1 MRISGVELMRRLRDK
16 LAEETADMTH
26 EEFAE
31 HVNAG
36 AERSKI
42 RGEHLRAEL
51 AKETAGMT
59 AEEASAYINARR
71 QASWEALVKKTKHMT
86 EDDAYAYIIAKGE
99 KENADWWARHQTAGG
114 GAGSPA
120 RPASAA
126 PAPAES
132 RD

>member
-31 HVNAG
+31 RVNAG
-36 AERSKI
+36 AERSRT
-42 RGEHLRAEL
+42 RGECERAEL

-71 QASWEALVKKTKHMT
+71 RASWEALVKETEHMT
-86 EDDAYAYIIAKGE
+86 EDDAYAHIIAKGE
-99 KENADWWARHQTAGG
+99 KESAEWWARHQAAKGAKGG
-114 GAGSPA
+114 E
-120 RPASAA
+120 AA
-126 PAPAES
+126 QP
-132 RD
+132 